1 MFTATNLKLIYT
13 ALLDKLIKRMVA
25 SMKDYDA
32 NACVSAFSKFCE
44 ETERNAMASNEDCQ
58 YWVFERGYTAA
69 MQEVA
74 KVITLRQ
81 LDR

>member
-1 MFTATNLKLIYT
+1 
-13 ALLDKLIKRMVA
+13 MVA
-25 SMKDYDA
+25 NMKDYDA
-32 NACVSAFSKFCE
+32 NACVSAFNKFCD
-44 ETERNAMASNEDCQ
+44 ETERNALASNEDCQ

-81 LDR
+81 LSRSTGLTSQMVANKSAYQ

>member
-1 MFTATNLKLIYT
+1 MTNIEAENCMTAFKAICEK
-13 ALLDKLIKRMVA
+13 ADKSEL
-25 SMKDYDA
+25 
-32 NACVSAFSKFCE
+32 VSS
-44 ETERNAMASNEDCQ
+44 EDCQ

-81 LDR
+81 LGRSTELKSQMAANKSAYQ

>member
-1 MFTATNLKLIYT
+1 MN
-13 ALLDKLIKRMVA
+13 
-25 SMKDYDA
+25 DYDA
-32 NACVSAFSKFCE
+32 DACMSAFSKLCE
-44 ETERNAMASNEDCQ
+44 ETEHNELANNEDCQ

-81 LDR
+81 LDRSTELKSQMAANKSAYQ

>member
-1 MFTATNLKLIYT
+1 MN
-13 ALLDKLIKRMVA
+13 
-25 SMKDYDA
+25 DYDA

-44 ETERNAMASNEDCQ
+44 ETERNELASNEDCQ

-69 MQEVA
+69 MLEVS

-81 LDR
+81 IDRSVELKSQMAANKSAYQ

>member
-1 MFTATNLKLIYT
+1 
-13 ALLDKLIKRMVA
+13 MVA
-25 SMKDYDA
+25 NMNDYDA

-44 ETERNAMASNEDCQ
+44 ETERNELASNEDCQ

-69 MQEVA
+69 MLEVA

-81 LDR
+81 LDRSTELKSQMAANKSAYQ